1 MKLSRNWL
9 DEFTRVGVSD
19 KEFCDRMT
27 MSGSKV
33 ETLDVLGEDIT
44 GVVVGKVAEIV
55 RHPDSDHL
63 WVCQVEVGRDK
74 PIQIVTGAQNVQQGD
89 LVPVALDGST
99 LPGDKRIEKGVLR
112 GVPSEGM
119 LCSLGELGLTVNDYP
134 YAIADGIFILQEPCA
149 VGQDIREVVGLRD
162 SVVDFEIT
170 NNRPDCLSVRG
181 LAREAAAT
189 FDTPLD
195 LPEPKVKG
203 SGDSI
208 LNYLDVDILEP
219 DLCPRYTARFV
230 KNVRIAPSPEWM
242 RRRLRASG
250 IRPINNIVD
259 ITNYV
264 MVEYGQPMHSFDY
277 RCITGSHILVRRANE
292 GEQMATLDGSPRTL
306 TPDMLVIADENKAIG
321 LAGVMGGENSE
332 ITADTTAVVF
342 ESANFNG
349 TSIRRTAIAL
359 GMRTDASSRFEKGL
373 DPLGTLPA
381 VERACELV
389 ELLDAGDVVDG
400 IIDVV
405 ARDSAPRKLRL
416 EPEKIDRLLGIEPS
430 PEYMRRVLEKLGFT
444 FDGDVMTV
452 PSWRGDVEHYS
463 DIAEEVARFYGYDR
477 IPATAFRGVITQGG
491 LTEKQAL
498 EQSCRRLCRD
508 MGFHEILTY
517 SFIGQSDN
525 DLSGMPADHPLRDSF
540 RILNPL
546 GEDSAVM
553 RTTLLSTL
561 LKSLALNNNR
571 RNRDVKLFDLGKVYL
586 KDVSSPLARETRHL
600 ALGAYGEGG
609 EFYAMKGA
617 VEAVLQLMR
626 VREPEFRA
634 CGDHYAYHPGRCAK
648 VFAADGRELGVF
660 GEIHPNVRANYGIA
674 DPLCAAELDFDA
686 LCACRG
692 EDPQYVPLPRFPAV
706 LRDLAVVC
714 DEEITVYQ
722 LEKCIREA
730 GGDLLKAVD
739 FFDVYRGLPIAPGK
753 KSVAFS
759 LSFRGEDRSL
769 KDGDIEP
776 HMNAILEALEAQLG
790 AKLR

>member
-19 KEFCDRMT
+19 KEFCDGMT

-33 ETLDVLGEDIT
+33 ETLDVLGEDISK
-44 GVVVGKVAEIV
+44 VVVGRVAEIA

-63 WVCQVEVGRDK
+63 WVCQVEVGGEK
-74 PIQIVTGAQNVQQGD
+74 PVQIVTGAQNVKQGD
-89 LVPVALDGST
+89 LAPVALDGSE
-99 LPGDKRIEKGVLR
+99 LPGGKRIEKGALR
-112 GVPSEGM
+112 GVASEGM

-189 FDTPLD
+189 FGTPLS
-195 LPEPKVKG
+195 LPEPRVKG

-219 DLCPRYTARFV
+219 ELCPRYTARFV
-230 KNVRIAPSPEWM
+230 KNVRIAPSPEWL

-250 IRPINNIVD
+250 VRPINNIVD

-264 MVEYGQPMHSFDY
+264 MLEYGQPMHSFDY
-277 RCITGSHILVRRANE
+277 RCISGSHILVRRAME
-292 GEQMATLDGSPRTL
+292 GEAMATLDGSPRAL
-306 TPDMLVIADENKAIG
+306 SPDMLVIADEGKAIA
-321 LAGVMGGENSE
+321 LAGIMGGENSE
-332 ITADTTAVVF
+332 ITEDTTSVVF

-349 TSIRRTAIAL
+349 TSVRRTAISL

-400 IIDVV
+400 VIDVV
-405 ARDSAPRKLRL
+405 ARDSWPTKLKL
-416 EPEKIDRLLGIEPS
+416 EPEKVNKLLGIDVSAGE
-430 PEYMRRVLEKLGFT
+430 MQTILEKLGFT
-444 FDGDVMTV
+444 FEGDTMTV

-491 LTEKQAL
+491 LTEKQSL
-498 EQSCRRLCRD
+498 EQNVRRLCRD
-508 MGFHEILTY
+508 LGYHEILTY
-517 SFIGQSDN
+517 SFLGQSDN

-546 GEDSAVM
+546 GEDKAIM
-553 RTTLLSTL
+553 RTTLLSSML
-561 LKSLALNNNR
+561 GSLSLNNNR
-571 RNRDVKLFDLGKVYL
+571 RNKDVKLFDLGKVYL
-586 KDVSSPLARETRHL
+586 RDEASPLARETRHL
-600 ALGAYGEGG
+600 ALGAFGEGG

-617 VEAVLQLMR
+617 IEALLR
-626 VREPEFRA
+626 LLRIREPEFRA
-634 CGDHYAYHPGRCAK
+634 CADHYAFHPGRCAK
-648 VFAADGRELGVF
+648 IYTAEGAELGVF
-660 GEIHPNVRANYGIA
+660 GEIHPKVKENYGIT

-686 LCACRG
+686 LCAARG
-692 EDPQYVPLPRFPAV
+692 EDPQYEPLPRFPAV

-714 DEEITVYQ
+714 DEAVTAAA
-722 LEKCIREA
+722 LEKCIRSA
-730 GGDLLKAVD
+730 GGELLKAVD

-776 HMNAILEALEAQLG
+776 HMTAILAALERELG
-790 AKLR
+790 AILR

>member
-9 DEFTRVGVSD
+9 NEFTRVDVSD

-33 ETLDVLGEDIT
+33 ETLDVLGEDIVN
-44 GVVVGKVAEIV
+44 VVVGRVAEIV

-63 WVCQVEVGRDK
+63 WVCQVEVGREK
-74 PIQIVTGAQNVQQGD
+74 SVQIITGAQNVKQGD
-89 LVPVALDGST
+89 LVPAALDGAV
-99 LPGDKRIEKGVLR
+99 LPGDKHIEKGMLR
-112 GVPSEGM
+112 GLPSEGM

-134 YAIADGIFILQEPCA
+134 YAVADGIFILQEPCT

-189 FDTPLD
+189 FGTPLS
-195 LPEPKVKG
+195 LPAPRVKG

-230 KNVRIAPSPEWM
+230 KNVRIAPSPEWL

-264 MVEYGQPMHSFDY
+264 MLEYGQPMHSFDY
-277 RCITGSHILVRRANE
+277 RCISGSHILVRCARE
-292 GEQMATLDGSPRTL
+292 GEEMATLDGSPRTL
-306 TPDMLVIADENKAIG
+306 TPGMLVIADEGKAIG
-321 LAGVMGGENSE
+321 LAGIMGGENSE
-332 ITADTTAVVF
+332 ITEDTTSVVF

-349 TSIRRTAIAL
+349 TSIRRTAISL

-389 ELLDAGDVVDG
+389 ELLGAGEVVDG
-400 IIDVV
+400 VIDVV
-405 ARDSAPRKLRL
+405 AKDSAPRTLKL
-416 EPEKIDRLLGIEPS
+416 EPEKVNRLLGIQVS
-430 PEYMRRVLEKLGFT
+430 AEYMRQVLETLGFT
-444 FDGDVMTV
+444 FRGDVMTI

-491 LTEKQAL
+491 LTEKQKQ
-498 EQSCRRLCRD
+498 EQETRRLCRD
-508 MGFHEILTY
+508 LGYHEILTY
-517 SFIGQSDN
+517 SFLGQADN

-546 GEDSAVM
+546 GEDSAIM
-553 RTTLLSTL
+553 RTTLLSSM

-586 KDVSSPLARETRHL
+586 RDEASPLAREVRHL
-600 ALGAYGEGG
+600 ALGAYGAGG
-609 EFYAMKGA
+609 EFYAMKGSI
-617 VEAVLQLMR
+617 EALLRQLR
-626 VREPEFRA
+626 IREPEFRA
-634 CGDHYAYHPGRCAK
+634 CGDHYAFHPGRCAR
-648 VFAADGRELGVF
+648 VYTADGQELGIF
-660 GEIHPNVRANYGIA
+660 GEIHPNVRAGYGIA

-686 LCACRG
+686 LFACRG
-692 EDPQYVPLPRFPAV
+692 EDPQYAPLPRFPAV

-714 DEEITVYQ
+714 DEAVTVAQ

-730 GGDLLKAVD
+730 GGGLLKAVD

-776 HMNAILEALEAQLG
+776 HMNAILEALDTRLG

>member
-9 DEFTRVGVSD
+9 DEFTQVNVSD
-19 KEFCDRMT
+19 KEFCERMT

-33 ETLDVLGEDIT
+33 EGVEVLGSEISN
-44 GVVVGKVAEIV
+44 VVVGRVLKLE

-63 WVCQVEVGRDK
+63 WICQVDVGREE
-74 PIQIVTGAQNVQQGD
+74 PVQIVTGAQNVQEGA
-89 LVPVALDGST
+89 LVPAALHKST
-99 LPGDKRIEKGVLR
+99 LPGGVKIEKGKLR
-112 GVPSEGM
+112 GQKSEGM

-170 NNRPDCLSVRG
+170 NNRPDCLSIRG

-189 FDTPLD
+189 FGTPLE

-219 DLCPRYTARFV
+219 DLCPRYTARVV

-277 RCITGSHILVRRANE
+277 RCISGSHILVRRARE
-292 GEQMATLDGSPRTL
+292 GEEMATLDGSPRAL
-306 TPDMLVIADENKAIG
+306 RPDMLVIADETKAIG

-332 ITADTTAVVF
+332 ITENTTSVVF

-400 IIDVV
+400 VIDVV
-405 ARDSAPRKLRL
+405 ARDSAPRKLKL
-416 EPEKIDRLLGIEPS
+416 EPEKVNRLLGIEAS
-430 PEYMRRVLEKLGFT
+430 PAYMRQVLETLGFT
-444 FDGDVMTV
+444 FEGDTMTV

-491 LTEKQAL
+491 LTEKQSL
-498 EQSCRRLCRD
+498 EQAARRLCRD
-508 MGFHEILTY
+508 MGYHEILTY

-525 DLSGMPADHPLRDSF
+525 DLSGMPAEHPLRDSF

-553 RTTLLSTL
+553 RTTLLSTM

-571 RNRDVKLFDLGKVYL
+571 RNKDVKLFDLGKVYL
-586 KDVSSPLARETRHL
+586 KDAASPLAREVRHL

-609 EFYAMKGA
+609 EFYAMKGGI
-617 VEAVLQLMR
+617 EALLR
-626 VREPEFRA
+626 LLRIREPEFRA
-634 CGDHYAYHPGRCAK
+634 CADHYAFHPGRCAK
-648 VFAADGRELGVF
+648 IYAADGRELGIF
-660 GEIHPNVRANYGIA
+660 GEIHPNVRSGYGIA

-686 LCACRG
+686 LFACRG

-714 DEEITVYQ
+714 DEEVTVYR

-776 HMNAILEALEAQLG
+776 HMNAILAALESQLG

>member
-33 ETLDVLGEDIT
+33 ETLEVLGEEIVN
-44 GVVVGKVAEIV
+44 VVVGRVTEIS

-63 WVCQVEVGRDK
+63 WVCRVDVGRDS
-74 PIQIVTGAQNVQQGD
+74 PIQIVTGAQNVRQGD
-89 LVPVALDGST
+89 LVPAALDGST
-99 LPGDKRIEKGVLR
+99 LPGGKSIHAGALR
-112 GVPSEGM
+112 GVASEGM

-134 YAIADGIFILQEPCA
+134 YAVADGIFILQEPCSP
-149 VGQDIREVVGLRD
+149 GQDIREVVGLRD

-189 FDTPLD
+189 FGTPLE
-195 LPEPKVKG
+195 LPEAKVKG

-208 LNYLDVDILEP
+208 LNYLDVDIAEP

-264 MVEYGQPMHSFDY
+264 MLEYGQPMHSFDY
-277 RCITGSHILVRRANE
+277 RCISGSHILVRRAKE
-292 GEQMATLDGSPRTL
+292 GEQMATLDGSPRAL
-306 TPDMLVIADENKAIG
+306 KPDMLVIADEVKAIG

-332 ITADTTAVVF
+332 ITQDTTSVVF

-400 IIDVV
+400 VIDVV
-405 ARDSAPRKLRL
+405 ARDSAPRTLKL
-416 EPEKIDRLLGIEPS
+416 EPEKVNRLLGIEVGAD
-430 PEYMRRVLEKLGFT
+430 YMREVLQKLGFT
-444 FDGDVMTV
+444 FAGDVMTI

-491 LTEKQAL
+491 LTAKQQL
-498 EQSCRRLCRD
+498 EQDTRRLCRD
-508 MGFHEILTY
+508 MGYHEILTY
-517 SFIGQSDN
+517 SFLGQSDN
-525 DLSGMPADHPLRDSF
+525 DLSGMPADHPLRDAF

-553 RTTLLSTL
+553 RTTLLSTM
-561 LKSLALNNNR
+561 LKSLSLNNNR
-571 RNRDVKLFDLGKVYL
+571 RNRDVQLFDLGKVYL
-586 KDVSSPLARETRHL
+586 RDEASPLAREVRHL
-600 ALGAYGEGG
+600 ALGAYGEKG
-609 EFYAMKGA
+609 EFYTMKGCI
-617 VEAVLQLMR
+617 EAILRLLR
-626 VREPEFRA
+626 IREPEFRA
-634 CGDHYAYHPGRCAK
+634 CGDHFAFHPGRCAK
-648 VFAADGRELGVF
+648 VYTADGKELGVF
-660 GEIHPNVRANYGIA
+660 GEVHPNVRANYGIT

-686 LCACRG
+686 LFDSRG

-714 DEEITVYQ
+714 DESVTVYA

-730 GGDLLKAVD
+730 GGSLLKAVD
-739 FFDVYRGLPIAPGK
+739 FFDVYRGVPIPAGK

-776 HMNAILEALEAQLG
+776 HMNAILEALETRLE

>member
-9 DEFTRVGVSD
+9 NEFTQVGVSD
-19 KEFCDRMT
+19 KEFCDRIT

-44 GVVVGKVAEIV
+44 NVVVGRVSEIS

-63 WVCQVEVGRDK
+63 WVCQVDVGRSA
-74 PIQIVTGAQNVQQGD
+74 PVQIITGAQNVHRGD
-89 LVPVALDGST
+89 LVPAALDGAT
-99 LPGDKRIEKGVLR
+99 LPGDKHIEKGMLR
-112 GVPSEGM
+112 GLPSDGM

-134 YAIADGIFILQEPCA
+134 YAVADGIFILQEPCR

-189 FDTPLD
+189 FGTPLN
-195 LPEPKVKG
+195 LPVPQVKG

-230 KNVRIAPSPEWM
+230 KNVRIAPSPEWL

-264 MVEYGQPMHSFDY
+264 MLEYGQPMHSFDY
-277 RCITGSHILVRRANE
+277 RCIGGSHIVVRRARE
-292 GEQMATLDGSPRTL
+292 GEVMATLDGSPRTL
-306 TPDMLVIADENKAIG
+306 NPDMLVIADEAKAIG

-332 ITADTTAVVF
+332 ITEDTTSVVF

-400 IIDVV
+400 VIDVV
-405 ARDSAPRKLRL
+405 AKDSAPRTLKL
-416 EPEKIDRLLGIEPS
+416 EPEKVNRLLGIEVS
-430 PEYMRRVLEKLGFT
+430 ADYMKQVLETLGFT
-444 FDGDVMTV
+444 FQGDVMTI

-463 DIAEEVARFYGYDR
+463 DIAEEVARFFGYDV
-477 IPATAFRGVITQGG
+477 IPATAFRGVISQGG
-491 LTEKQAL
+491 LTVKQTL
-498 EQSCRRLCRD
+498 ERDCRRLCRD
-508 MGFHEILTY
+508 LGYHEILSY
-517 SFIGQSDN
+517 SFLGQSDN

-546 GEDSAVM
+546 GEDSAIM
-553 RTTLLSTL
+553 RTTLLSSM
-561 LKSLALNNNR
+561 LKSLSLNNNR
-571 RNRDVKLFDLGKVYL
+571 RNRDVKLFDLSKVYL
-586 KDVSSPLARETRHL
+586 REEDSDLAREVRHL

-609 EFYAMKGA
+609 EFYAMKGGI
-617 VEAVLQLMR
+617 EAILRLLRIQD
-626 VREPEFRA
+626 PEFRA
-634 CGDHYAYHPGRCAK
+634 CTDHYAFHPGRCAK
-648 VFAADGRELGVF
+648 VYAADGRELGIF
-660 GEIHPNVRANYGIA
+660 GEVHPNVRANYGIS

-686 LCACRG
+686 LFDCRG
-692 EDPQYVPLPRFPAV
+692 EDPQYAPLPRFPAV

-714 DEEITVYQ
+714 DEEITVYR

-730 GGDLLKAVD
+730 GGDLLKAVT
-739 FFDVYRGLPIAPGK
+739 FFDVYRGLPIPPGK

-776 HMNAILEALEAQLG
+776 HMAAILEALETGLG